1 MPAWPGIL
9 TIFPSLLACVL
20 AGGGILF
27 LVWRHLASPA
37 AYALKFFLASV
48 AWWGF
53 FQVAAGSFPQ
63 LATKQFFAYLA
74 VPGWAGIP
82 TAFLLFS
89 IAFSGLHWPSSR
101 FTKPLLMG
109 EPFLAMILG
118 MSNWLH
124 GWMWHWEPHRTLTSP
139 WLRLTPTPLYLLHL
153 VYSAAVLLVGMYF
166 LIVVGDRLLRMRWRI
181 TFVPPGVAAV
191 LLGSLLA
198 FAAILFDEG
207 YQGMAVLAFSLGGL
221 SLARSL
227 LDNQRMEVSQV
238 VEADVYEHASDGV
251 VLVNREEQIVQVNPA
266 FERLVRRSAQSLVGV
281 PLREVLPEVRL
292 STRKLEPVQEV
303 VLKREGGSLIFHTS
317 ISAIHDRRGVF
328 FGWSIFL
335 MDVTRLRQVE
345 ETARVSETRFRAL
358 FEQTRDAILTI
369 DSTGRITDANP
380 QAVDLFGLPRERLIG
395 MERGNLYSLSET
407 NLTNEPEPVYVLTR
421 GADGAFLALEVRRVH
436 PVVNDLPVVLEVIHD
451 ATGRVLTEKATWLA
465 GQIEEELHSTS
476 ESTGEERFHRA
487 LGRVLESLCEV
498 TGCKVGNVFFVRGEV
513 ALLVH
518 SLGRSEYGNGSTVG
532 PRAIVIRDNPFLQS
546 VFDSRNLQCA
556 ADSNLL
562 AGLSGEHPGE
572 NPGSWIGIPLVL
584 NGKVAAMITL
594 ASPRQEGL
602 TGRCEDQIRLVIER
616 AVVPLEKGWLLNELK
631 RREQTVEWL
640 REFSCEINREL
651 PLDQLAERADVI
663 VQQVFRASD
672 WLLYLANK
680 EQMTEKNLHFVGGV
694 RQELINPEH
703 DLLVAR
709 TIVESGQIFHF
720 SSREKVT
727 QFYREQG
734 QAITDLVPES
744 CMGVPLLIGDGWRGA
759 WLIQDYRRSG
769 LFEEHDL
776 ELLKTFAAIWSVAIR
791 EAQTREF
798 VQKRE
803 EQYKKL
809 SDQAQ
814 QALEAAEN
822 ASQAKT
828 RFLATMSHEIRTP
841 LNGIIGMSA
850 MLLDNDLDKDQRA
863 IVEIIRTSAETLA
876 ALINDILDLSKIE
889 AGRLELEHHPFNLR
903 ECVEA
908 AVEMQVPRAIEKG
921 LDLAYFIEPGT
932 PVQMIGDATRLRQI
946 LINLLSNSLKFT
958 DRGGVFL
965 RIWEELPEGQTER
978 PTGDHCRYHFSVSD
992 TGVGIPREK
1001 MDELFH
1007 PFHQLDVSTTRKYGG
1022 TGLGLAIS
1030 KQLCELMGGTIWA
1043 ESQGVEGLGTTFHF
1057 TIQADIE
1064 QRLAE
1069 TWMSQAS
1076 ELQGKRVIIASP
1088 GPYTRSVLARYA
1100 EIWGMDASMAATS
1113 EACLEMIEKGPRPDV
1128 CILDDMLE
1136 LERKIRQRA
1145 EGIRLVILSTPQN
1158 RRKEDEPLEKTEGVL
1173 YKPVKPM
1180 RLREALLSLFSSK
1193 VEAEP
1198 MPKPTQIMLDQNMA
1212 SQYPLR
1218 ILLVEDNVVNQKV
1231 TTLML
1236 SRLGYRADLA
1246 SNGLEAVNKVKERI
1260 NSGRG
1265 AYDVVLMDVH
1275 MPVMNGEEATRRIRE
1290 ELPVQ
1295 FQPYIIALTADAL
1308 ETSREHFLAIGMD
1321 AYISKPIRIEDLI
1334 NALVGYKP
1342 SVVSVQLLPPPQA
1355 HQQDEGMIQ
1364 HGAIDRWVKVM
1375 GSGSVIAGIIGIY
1388 LGDAA
1393 TLIHELET
1401 AFRDRDWKKMHQS
1414 AHTLKSS
1421 SANFGAWKLAEKLE
1435 QIERATRHEDLTVP
1449 LDEIKKWVQEVRKL
1463 YPEVSREL
1471 RRIQADFMAN
1481 SENAPGTAAGNEA
1494 SSAEKSLNGG
1504 ESRKPGTAPLPPLD

>member
-1 MPAWPGIL
+1 LPAWPGIL
-9 TIFPSLLACVL
+9 TIFPALLACVL
-20 AGGGILF
+20 AGGGMVF
-27 LVWRHLASPA
+27 LAWRRLASPA

-53 FQVAAGSFPQ
+53 FQVAAGSFLQ
-63 LATKQFFAYLA
+63 LATKQLFTYLA
-74 VPGWAGIP
+74 VPGWVGIP
-82 TAFLLFS
+82 TTFLLFS

-101 FTKPLLMG
+101 LTRPLLLG

-124 GWMWHWEPHRTLTSP
+124 GWMWRWEPHQALTSP

-166 LIVVGDRLLRMRWRI
+166 LIVVGDRLLRMRWRV

-207 YQGMAVLAFSLGGL
+207 YQGMAALAFSLGGL

-238 VEADVYEHASDGV
+238 VEADVYEHSADGV

-266 FERLVRRSAQSLVGV
+266 FERFMRRSAQSLVGL

-292 STRKLEPVQEV
+292 STEKLEPVQEV
-303 VLKREGGSLIFHTS
+303 ILKREGGSFIFHTS
-317 ISAIHDRRGVF
+317 ISPIHDRRGVF

-345 ETARVSETRFRAL
+345 ANARVSETRFRAL
-358 FEQTRDAILTI
+358 FEQAHDGILII
-369 DSTGRITDANP
+369 DSAGRITDANP
-380 QAVDLFGLPRERLIG
+380 RAADLFALPREHLIG
-395 MERGNLYSLSET
+395 MERGVLYSWSET
-407 NLTNEPEPVYVLTR
+407 SPASEPEPGQVFTR
-421 GADGAFLALEVRRVH
+421 GADGAFLALEVRRIFPAVD
-436 PVVNDLPVVLEVIHD
+436 DLPFILEVLHD
-451 ATGRVLTEKATWLA
+451 VTGQALTEKAARLA
-465 GQIEEELHSTS
+465 GQIEEAFQSAPEGA
-476 ESTGEERFHRA
+476 GEEGFHRA
-487 LGRVLESLCEV
+487 LEKVLDGLCEV
-498 TGCKVGNVFFVRGEV
+498 VGCEVGIVFLVRGEA
-513 ALLVH
+513 ALLIH
-518 SLGRSEYGNGSTVG
+518 SIDLSDHGHDSPADHLAIPIGDDPLLRSIFENRGFHHATDFNQLPGFGLGY
-532 PRAIVIRDNPFLQS
+532 
-546 VFDSRNLQCA
+546 
-556 ADSNLL
+556 
-562 AGLSGEHPGE
+562 PGE
-572 NPGSWIGIPLVL
+572 KIRAWVGFPLVL

-594 ASPRQEGL
+594 ESPRPEGFS
-602 TGRCEDQIRLVIER
+602 GRCEDQIRLVIER
-616 AVVPLEKGWLLNELK
+616 AMVPLEKGRFLIDLH
-631 RREQTVEWL
+631 RREQVVEWV
-640 REFSCEINREL
+640 RQFSHELAQEL
-651 PLDQLAERADVI
+651 PLDQLIERVDGV

-672 WLLYLANK
+672 WLLYLSSEERK
-680 EQMTEKNLHFVGGV
+680 SEKSVHIVGGV
-694 RQELINPEH
+694 RHELMNPDH
-703 DLLVAR
+703 ALLIAR
-709 TIVESGQIFHF
+709 TIAESGKAFHF
-720 SSREKVT
+720 SSREQVSR
-727 QFYREQG
+727 FYREQG
-734 QAITDLVPES
+734 QVMTDLVPES
-744 CMGVPLLIGDGWRGA
+744 CIGVPLLVGGGWRGA
-759 WLIQDYRRSG
+759 WLVQDYRRAGQFSA
-769 LFEEHDL
+769 EDL
-776 ELLKTFAAIWSVAIR
+776 ELLTSFAAVLSVAIR
-791 EAQTREF
+791 ESQTREL
-798 VQKRE
+798 VRQRE
-803 EQYKKL
+803 DQFMEL
-809 SDQAQ
+809 SRQAQ

-850 MLLDNDLDKDQRA
+850 MLLDNELDKDQRA

-889 AGRLELEHHPFNLR
+889 AGRLELEHHPFDLR

-908 AVEMQVPRAIEKG
+908 AVEMQLPRAIEKG

-965 RIWEELPEGQTER
+965 RIWEELPEGQTEQ
-978 PTGDHCRYHFSVSD
+978 PGEHCRYHFSVSD

-1007 PFHQLDVSTTRKYGG
+1007 AFHQLDVSTTRKYGG

-1064 QRLAE
+1064 QRSAE
-1069 TWMSQAS
+1069 AWMSRAS
-1076 ELQGKRVIIASP
+1076 ELQGKRAVIASP

-1100 EIWGMDASMAATS
+1100 DIWGMDATIAATS
-1113 EACLEMIEKGPRPDV
+1113 EACLEMLEKGPRPDV
-1128 CILDDMLE
+1128 CILDDTLE
-1136 LERKIRQRA
+1136 LERAIRQRA

-1158 RRKEDEPLEKTEGVL
+1158 RRKEDEPLEKTEGII
-1173 YKPVKPM
+1173 YKPIKPV
-1180 RLREALLSLFSSK
+1180 RLREALFSLFSSK

-1198 MPKPTQIMLDQNMA
+1198 MPKPAQIMLDQNMA

-1236 SRLGYRADLA
+1236 SRLGYKVDLA

-1308 ETSREHFLAIGMD
+1308 ETSRERFLAIGMD
-1321 AYISKPIRIEDLI
+1321 SYISKPIRIEDLI

-1342 SVVSVQLLPPPQA
+1342 SVVSVQLLPPPQTP
-1355 HQQDEGMIQ
+1355 QEDEGMIQ
-1364 HGAIDRWVKVM
+1364 PGAMDRWVKVM

-1393 TLIHELET
+1393 TLIHEIET

-1435 QIERATRHEDLTVP
+1435 QIEKATRHEALTVP

-1471 RRIQADFMAN
+1471 RRIQADFMTN
-1481 SENAPGTAAGNEA
+1481 SESIPGAPTGNDA
-1494 SSAEKSLNGG
+1494 PPAEKPSSGG
-1504 ESRKPGTAPLPPLD
+1504 EFRKPGTAPLPPLD